1 MPSGILPEAPK
12 QCPKAQGSFPGG
24 AVVKNP
30 PANAGDAPDLGS
42 IPGSGRS
49 PGVVNGNPLQ
59 YSYLESPRDR
69 RAWQAT
75 SHGVSES
82 DTTERLSIQAEGGS
96 RWDPLA
102 WLSHMRFT
110 TLPKQGRICTSG
122 AAPAHTGPRSLCPS
136 LLSFRT
142 LGPRGMQRVSLLGSD
157 LGP

>member
-1 MPSGILPEAPK
+1 M
-12 QCPKAQGSFPGG
+12 
-24 AVVKNP
+24 VKNP
-30 PANAGDAPDLGS
+30 PANAGDVGS
-42 IPGSGRS
+42 VPGLERS
-49 PGVVNGNPLQ
+49 PGVGNGNPLQ

-75 SHGVSES
+75 IHGVSES
-82 DTTERLSIQAEGGS
+82 DTTERLSTQAEGGS

-122 AAPAHTGPRSLCPS
+122 AAPAHAGPRSSCPS

-142 LGPRGMQRVSLLGSD
+142 LGPSGTQRASLLGSD